1 MRVLLPFLALYR
13 RHWFLI
19 LLGMILAIVTL
30 LASIGL
36 LTLSGWF
43 LAGAAIAG
51 FPGLYYFNYML
62 PAAGVRGAAI
72 FRTAGRYAERLVSH
86 DATFRVLAH
95 LRVFAFSKILPLS
108 PGGISRFRQGEILNR
123 LVADVETLDHLY
135 LRVLSPI
142 FAAFVVIFVLIFG
155 LSFLDPRLA
164 WTLGCIMLFLLF
176 TLPFVFYR
184 AGKPIGQELT
194 YLRAHYRTVL
204 TSALQ
209 GQAELTLFGALPRF
223 RQTLANIESQWQVRQ
238 QQQANLTGVS
248 QAIILFA
255 SGFTAT
261 LLLWM
266 AADHVGGNTN
276 PGALIA
282 LFVFCALAAFEA
294 LGPVAVA
301 FQHMGQVIASAERV
315 SQLIDAKP
323 EVTFP
328 DNGLSLPQ
336 LESLVVDNISFTYP
350 EQPFAVL
357 KQVSLS
363 LLPGQHIALLGK
375 TGCGKSTLLQLLT
388 RAWDVDSGMIKIN
401 GQNISDY
408 SEQALRSLMSVVPQR
423 VHIFSDT
430 LRNNLLLANDKAT
443 DKQLIEV
450 LDQVGLG
457 NLLENEQKL
466 NAWMGEGGRQLSG
479 GEQRRLGIARALL
492 HNTPL
497 ILMDEPTEGLDAQT
511 EQQILA
517 LLKEKCADKALIVI
531 THRMQG
537 IEQMDTICVMDNGEI
552 VEQGSH
558 QALLDLKGRY
568 FQFRQRH
575 LQQQALWGTS
585 CTSSMMTPIC
595 SRPSMKRCGNLM
607 AC

>member
-1 MRVLLPFLALYR
+1 MKILLPFLALYR

-19 LLGMILAIVTL
+19 TLGIILAIVTL

-43 LAGAAIAG
+43 LAGTAIAG

-72 FRTAGRYAERLVSH
+72 FRTAGRYGERLVSH
-86 DATFRVLAH
+86 DATFKVLAH
-95 LRVFAFSKILPLS
+95 LRVFAFSKVLPLS
-108 PGGISRFRQGEILNR
+108 PGGISRFRQGELLNR

-142 FAAFVVIFVLIFG
+142 ITAFFVTFVLIFG
-155 LSFLDPRLA
+155 LSYLDPRLA
-164 WTLGCIMLFLLF
+164 WTLGGIMLFLLF
-176 TLPFVFYR
+176 TMPFIFYR
-184 AGKPIGQELT
+184 AGKPIGRELT
-194 YLRAHYRTVL
+194 ELRGSYRTIL

-209 GQAELTLFGALPRF
+209 GQAELTLFGATDRF
-223 RQTLANIESQWQVRQ
+223 RQNLLNIENKWQIRQ
-238 QQQANLTGVS
+238 QQQAALTGLS

-255 SGFTAT
+255 SGVTAT

-266 AADHVGGNTN
+266 AADHVGGDTK

-301 FQHMGQVIASAERV
+301 FQHMGQVIASATRV
-315 SQLIDAKP
+315 SQLMTAKP

-328 DNGLSLPQ
+328 SESPSIAT
-336 LESLVVDNISFTYP
+336 LESLTVDNISFTYP

-357 KQVSLS
+357 HNVSLT
-363 LLPGQHIALLGK
+363 LNKGQHLALLGK

-388 RAWDVDSGMIKIN
+388 RAWDVDSGTIYLNGTPIN
-401 GQNISDY
+401 KF
-408 SEQALRSLMSVVPQR
+408 SEKSLRNMMSVVPQR
-423 VHIFSDT
+423 VHVFSDT
-430 LRNNLLLANDKAT
+430 LRNNLLLANEQAT
-443 DKQLIEV
+443 DIELNEV
-450 LDQVGLG
+450 LQQVGLG
-457 NLLENEQKL
+457 NLLENELKL

-497 ILMDEPTEGLDAQT
+497 ILMDEPTEGLDAHT

-517 LLKEKCADKALIVI
+517 LLKEKCADKTLIVI

-537 IEQMDTICVMDNGEI
+537 LEEMDNICVMDNGKI
-552 VEQGSH
+552 IEQGTH
-558 QALLDLKGRY
+558 QALLGMQGQY
-568 FQFRQRH
+568 YQFRQRH
-575 LQQQALWGTS
+575 WAQQPL
-585 CTSSMMTPIC
+585 
-595 SRPSMKRCGNLM
+595 
-607 AC
+607 